1 MEARITQGGHGRLGF
16 RHEHLE
22 MNSTIPHSSLIVLLI
37 HSSLSH
43 LPGGKCHYDFAEGW
57 KGEAIYL
64 SLTKSVIIIWLGEI
78 KERKQNNSSSK
89 PTVSWDVSCQIV
101 SANFKAGRK
110 PLALWMSVV
119 WWSLQVTSYFSLPWR
134 RKKFFLKTLMI
145 TWSEASI
152 VIIIPPTL
160 AHPFWQDLS
169 LCFIKMPLESP
180 ILLSWLSQTNHQLSS
195 KQCFYKTKM
204 QIKASCSVPD
214 LVAKSCIPDL
224 SKIHP
229 SHWNGGLQDLSTSLS
244 PVLLLSFWTV
254 TFLIQR
260 SPCVLHMAQTY
271 WYLILVARR
280 IFTQNMKVCKTFHC
294 ITSRLIF
301 VLLKAHPK
309 ESDSLR
315 TSRTLQAE
323 LSLFFLLFWSQ
334 GGIVGIPT
342 QREEFVAYFLGDM
355 AQWGKCR
362 EYCSHLAFIQSK
374 NAADGNIYGL

>member
-16 RHEHLE
+16 RHDHLE

-119 WWSLQVTSYFSLPWR
+119 WWSHIILFITLKEKKILPENSHDNLEWSLHSYHYS
-134 RKKFFLKTLMI
+134 
-145 TWSEASI
+145 
-152 VIIIPPTL
+152 PTL

-169 LCFIKMPLESP
+169 LCFTKMPLESP